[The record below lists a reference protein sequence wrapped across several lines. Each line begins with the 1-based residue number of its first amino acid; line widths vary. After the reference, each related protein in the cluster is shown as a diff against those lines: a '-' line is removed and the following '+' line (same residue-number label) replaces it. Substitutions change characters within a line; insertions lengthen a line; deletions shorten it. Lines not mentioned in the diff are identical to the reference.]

1 MCACEAFVAG
11 GPYTY
16 GVGKAINLLKLRFP
30 KYCKEEIIY
39 F

>member
-1 MCACEAFVAG
+1 MCA
-11 GPYTY
+11 TY
-16 GVGKAINLLKLRFP
+16 GVGKAISLLKLRFP